1 MNWEPARADHSIERA
16 TASIALA
23 TPLDANTFD
32 ELIVAGRKAAAAHSL
47 TNRLDLLEA
56 ITIQQPAAQQPAAGG
71 IDLSQIASTLPRV
84 PPRRVVFRRLDAENV
99 SVDELSIGMQQIA
112 VGTIRYRRWADF
124 NSLLSASLTALQQ
137 IHPIIENV
145 KSVRLEYVDRF
156 QSVPGGGDHF
166 EVIQRDSVFLAPILR
181 DKSAA
186 LHVHSGWFDFE
197 SANVRQLT
205 NINIDVNDVPIPPP
219 SDPRR
224 HISILSMGQFEAL
237 TGTLDRP
244 MERLDELHNYL
255 KLTFGRII
263 TLDAAQRVGLNN

>member
-1 MNWEPARADHSIERA
+1 MNWEPARADRSIERA

-47 TNRLDLLEA
+47 TDRIDLLEG
-56 ITIQQPAAQQPAAGG
+56 ITIQAAQQPTTGG

-112 VGTIRYRRWADF
+112 VGTVRYRRWTDF

-145 KSVRLEYVDRF
+145 KLVRLEYVDRF
-156 QSVPGGGDHF
+156 QSVPGGADHF

-224 HISILSMGQFEAL
+224 NISILSLGQFEAL

-244 MERLDELHNYL
+244 MERLDELHTYL
-255 KLTFGRII
+255 KLTFRRII

>member
-23 TPLDANTFD
+23 NPLDANTFD
-32 ELIVAGRKAAAAHSL
+32 ELVVAGRKAAAAHGL
-47 TNRLDLLEA
+47 TNRIDLPDP
-56 ITIQQPAAQQPAAGG
+56 ITIQQPVAGA
-71 IDLSQIASTLPRV
+71 IDLSQITVPSM
-84 PPRRVVFRRLDAENV
+84 PPRRVVLRRLDMENV

-124 NSLLSASLTALQQ
+124 NSLLSASLTALQK

-156 QSVPGGGDHF
+156 QSVPGGADHF
-166 EVIQRDSVFLAPILR
+166 EVIKRDSVFLAPILR

-197 SANVRQLT
+197 SSNVRQLT

-224 HISILSMGQFEAL
+224 NISILSMGQFEAL
-237 TGTLDRP
+237 MGTLDRP
-244 MERLDELHNYL
+244 MERLDELHRYL

-263 TLDAAQRVGLNN
+263 TPDAAQRVGLNS